1 MAKSST
7 QSPLQKLADSSSQ
20 KRAIAIQLENL
31 HSQAIQELAAA
42 ETKFNLATEASF
54 AASEYFK
61 KTKTNDKN
69 IKGNLAYRFPA
80 VRQKYAI
87 LLASA
92 EKQLALTKSDMSSAK
107 SALVTLTRKV
117 QGAKKKSISA
127 NKIADDAEKK
137 FKDVAA
143 AAEKEAAV
151 VEEAPSVKDDEAVK
165 AAAVSIGASQK
176 KQSSNLFR
184 SIERTRD
191 KAIDPTLERHILGD
205 LGDDSGMGARKGV
218 RQGAEEFAQQNPNI
232 FQGDGLEA
240 NAARTMLEEAVI
252 LAESSLKS
260 TPENAAKI
268 LARLKYLEKVAL
280 DADDDVVATKILEI
294 LTPVKNSLI
303 KKSSFLSL
311 LKRGIGRKIEGFK
324 SRMIQSIPV
333 VGGLLESM
341 REKKKDSLLEIGEYR
356 DSINERISRDR
367 QRGSSLDFSGKKSSG
382 GVGESSRGD
391 EGISDIMRGMGA
403 SPASESGMLSGI
415 GSKSPIYEILKK
427 TYEKIVSIDDLLHE
441 YIDPEE
447 SALTNRENEFES
459 RRGIGKKAQSSISS
473 VSGGGGG
480 GILDGI
486 INTVMSLGGT
496 AIGGAGIGAAA
507 AGGRAGLIKTLI
519 GNKLAPIGKYLGF
532 GGGAKGVGAV
542 IPRGTAAP
550 NPYDLVPD
558 HPPRTPPISAP
569 KSGFFSR
576 VGGMFSNT
584 WSGAKGM
591 ASRGVNSLAAMG
603 KGAFKTAV
611 LKLGSFAKILK
622 PLLGKIPLLGTA
634 IQGIMTA
641 IDISSIKADPNTS
654 PTEKKNKIGSA
665 IGGGLGG
672 LLGTI
677 GGGALGTLI
686 PIPGIGTLLGAVGGG
701 MVGNWLGEMVA
712 ESIGGE
718 GIYDMMS
725 EIPGIGS
732 LIHVDDV
739 AKESDLNMEQIM
751 ERTKGMPPMDAT
763 NPINGSITP
772 SASSP
777 VGSLNNQAASE
788 RNSLADM
795 RSGGGQN
802 LVGGNQ
808 TSNNQV
814 NNVSNSTTNIHVSE
828 GTRNTEPTVKQ
839 MQREMY

>member
-54 AASEYFK
+54 ASSEYFK

-151 VEEAPSVKDDEAVK
+151 VEEAPSIKDDEAVK
-165 AAAVSIGASQK
+165 AAAVSIGASQR

-205 LGDDSGMGARKGV
+205 TGAGARMGV
-218 RQGAEEFAQQNPNI
+218 RSGAEEFARQNSDL
-232 FQGDGLEA
+232 FRGDGLEA
-240 NAARTMLEEAVI
+240 TAARQMLEEAVI

-260 TPENAAKI
+260 SPEDAGKI
-268 LARLKYLEKVAL
+268 LGRLKYLEKVAT
-280 DADDDVVATKILEI
+280 DAGDDIVGKKILDI
-294 LTPVKNSLI
+294 IKPVKAALS
-303 KKSSFLSL
+303 KKASFSSL
-311 LKRGIGRKIEGFK
+311 LKKGIGDHIEGFK
-324 SRMIQSIPV
+324 THMIKNLPL
-333 VGGLLESM
+333 VGNMLEGI
-341 REKKKDSLLEIGEYR
+341 RQKKKDDAANTKDYR
-356 DSINERISRDR
+356 DSINERISRGG
-367 QRGSSLDFSGKKSSG
+367 QRGGSLDFREKRG
-382 GVGESSRGD
+382 GDG
-391 EGISDIMRGMGA
+391 GISDIMRGMGA

-427 TYEKIVSIDDLLHE
+427 TYEKIVSIYDLLHE

-480 GILDGI
+480 ILDGI
-486 INTVMSLGGT
+486 INTVMSLGGA

-507 AGGRAGLIKTLI
+507 AGGRAGLNKTLI

-542 IPRGTAAP
+542 IPRGTGAP